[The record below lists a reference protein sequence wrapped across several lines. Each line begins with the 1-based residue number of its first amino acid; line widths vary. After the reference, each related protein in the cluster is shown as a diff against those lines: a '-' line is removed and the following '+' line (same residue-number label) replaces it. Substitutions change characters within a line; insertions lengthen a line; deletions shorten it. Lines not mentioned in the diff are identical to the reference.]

1 MRLKYHTDNKCERC
15 LTGTMINHYGDTRCI
30 NCGWRNEPKAKTS
43 HLFTIKNKQT
53 ESFLDLELRADR
65 IKAERY
71 LSRCVGSGRKGKL
84 ISEMIAKCP
93 VCDGDIP
100 VDFDGFLVN
109 HKPTQWFTQKLKQA
123 LEETK

>member
-15 LTGTMINHYGDTRCI
+15 LTGSMIDYYGDTRCI

-53 ESFLDLELRADR
+53 ESFLDLKLRADR

-71 LSRCVGSGRKGKL
+71 LSRCVGSKRKGKL
-84 ISEMIAKCP
+84 ISEMMGKCS
-93 VCDGDIP
+93 VCNGDIP
-100 VDFDGFLVN
+100 VDFDGQLVN
-109 HKPTQWFTQKLKQA
+109 HRPTEWFAEKLKQA